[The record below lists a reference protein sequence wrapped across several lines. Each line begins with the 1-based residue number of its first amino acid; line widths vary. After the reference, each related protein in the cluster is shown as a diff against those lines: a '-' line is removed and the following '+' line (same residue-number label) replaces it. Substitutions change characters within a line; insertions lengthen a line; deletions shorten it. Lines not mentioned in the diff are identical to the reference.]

1 MFVTDKK
8 ENFIFTITDLVKI
21 IENFEVISTADSQ
34 AKLLNT
40 AISLMKDS
48 IKDSDESVLQ
58 LARIF
63 NSKNM
68 FEEDEELCTFF

>member
-68 FEEDEELCTFF
+68 FEEDE